1 LGFLDRRKDNQFL
14 PILAS
19 HLLVELKLSV
29 GQLEI
34 ERFAVVLQDMRVTHT
49 LAVLRILAI
58 LLLVEKTEF
67 AREME
72 VSLSML
78 SSLMLGSQQV
88 TAQSANV
95 LPVTQAI
102 PS

>member
-1 LGFLDRRKDNQFL
+1 V
-14 PILAS
+14 S
-19 HLLVELKLSV
+19 HLLVVLKLSV
-29 GQLEI
+29 GLLEI
-34 ERFAVVLQDMRVTHT
+34 ELFVVVLLVMRETHT
-49 LAVLRILAI
+49 LAVLRILVI
-58 LLLVEKTEF
+58 HLLVEKTEF

-95 LPVTQAI
+95 LPVIQAI

>member
-1 LGFLDRRKDNQFL
+1 V
-14 PILAS
+14 S

-49 LAVLRILAI
+49 LAVLRILVI
-58 LLLVEKTEF
+58 HLLVEKTEF
-67 AREME
+67 AREM
-72 VSLSML
+72 
-78 SSLMLGSQQV
+78 V

-95 LPVTQAI
+95 LPVIQAI